1 MLGVV
6 GGVFWDQINMF
17 HDRSESLLYVDVHVL
32 KHINMQLYL
41 LTSYLPAASSMEK
54 FKLFLRSPGSSEV
67 SAHFM

>member
-17 HDRSESLLYVDVHVL
+17 HDKSESLLYVDVHFH

-41 LTSYLPAASSMEK
+41 LNSYLPTAPSTEK
-54 FKLFLRSPGSSEV
+54 FKLSLRSPGSSQV
-67 SAHFM
+67 PAHFM